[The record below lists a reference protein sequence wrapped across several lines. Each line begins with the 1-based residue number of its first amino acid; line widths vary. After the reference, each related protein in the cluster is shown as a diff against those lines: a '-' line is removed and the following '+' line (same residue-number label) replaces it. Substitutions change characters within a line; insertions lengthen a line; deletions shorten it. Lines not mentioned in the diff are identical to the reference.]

1 MKQIKTLLAALFV
14 AMAGTASAQTKNYV
28 HITKTDGTKVHFSQD
43 EIESMIIDT
52 EGPEELKFV
61 TFTDGTNTV
70 TVANMNLGATTVAD
84 SPETSYGNYYAWGAT
99 ETFGTVD
106 QSTGTVTPTTGH
118 DGGYSQANAP
128 YWNGSAYTK
137 YTGTSDAT
145 LEAADDAVAAN
156 MPGWHM
162 PTQAEIQTLYAACGG
177 SGSTPTGTISSNQEA
192 YPSTAGIYWVT
203 GGNAAVKIDDDTYSV
218 NGLLFVQDADHHVFF
233 PAAGRVGGTDLN
245 NAGNFGYY
253 WSSSLLTNNTY
264 YYYAYRLY
272 FYSNYVRP
280 DSSHYRYYGYPV
292 RPFKD

>member
-14 AMAGTASAQTKNYV
+14 AMAGTASAQTTNWV
-28 HITKTDGTKVHFSQD
+28 HIFKNNGSAAHYSQT
-43 EIESMIIDT
+43 EIQLMTIDT
-52 EGPEELKFV
+52 EEPYVE
-61 TFTDGTNTV
+61 FTSGGNTV
-70 TVANMNLGATTVAD
+70 KVAKMNLGATSVAD
-84 SPETSYGNYYAWGAT
+84 GTSCYGDYYAWGAT

-245 NAGNFGYY
+245 NAGNIGYS
-253 WSSSLLTNNTY
+253 WSSSLNTGY
-264 YYYAYRLY
+264 TYRLY